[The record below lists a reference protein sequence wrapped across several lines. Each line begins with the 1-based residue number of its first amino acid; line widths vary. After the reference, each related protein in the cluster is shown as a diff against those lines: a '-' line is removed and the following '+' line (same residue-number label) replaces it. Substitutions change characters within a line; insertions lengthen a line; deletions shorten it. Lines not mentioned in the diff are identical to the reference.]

1 MFQWFSPFFEHQSQ
15 TLSRQSSVEVS
26 VCNLS
31 HVTVFFLAANSQ
43 QAHFNRL
50 CPDVSFLIPR
60 PVPLISKDPMPCFD
74 FIVFQEEVS
83 HRFLSVER
91 SQVPA
96 CSLHSSCT
104 NLSPRQFPPS
114 HFQEEDGRCTVCQLF
129 FGANTSREPCSF
141 LFFICIHLHVVCFSA
156 NHKLRFTPLS
166 MAVLRTVDFSMFSGV
181 QQAVHS
187 SYVFTYGDSFFLLCM
202 S

>member
-1 MFQWFSPFFEHQSQ
+1 MFQRFSPFFEHQSQ
-15 TLSRQSSVEVS
+15 TLSRQSCVEVS
-26 VCNLS
+26 GCNLS
-31 HVTVFFLAANSQ
+31 SVTVFFLAANCQ
-43 QAHFNRL
+43 QAHFNRF
-50 CPDVSFLIPR
+50 CPNVSFLIPR

-104 NLSPRQFPPS
+104 NPSPRQFPPS
-114 HFQEEDGRCTVCQLF
+114 HFQEKDGRCTVCQLF
-129 FGANTSREPCSF
+129 FGANTSREPWSF

-156 NHKLRFTPLS
+156 THKLRFTPLS
-166 MAVLRTVDFSMFSGV
+166 SAVLRTLNFLMFSSM
-181 QQAVHS
+181 QQADRS
-187 SYVFTYGDSFFLLCM
+187 YYVFTYGDSFFLLLI